1 MERITRLPPPPP
13 RPQSGHKGTFGTV
26 LVVGGSRGMAGAVA
40 LAGRAALASGAGLA
54 RLAVPDAVLDT
65 VAAMAPCCT
74 TVPLPDTPSGRLHP
88 QSAID
93 VLRAAAEATVVAL
106 GPGLG
111 CDCDTVMVVRGIV
124 ENLDRPLV
132 VDADALNALARIGG
146 LGALVSKPAVM
157 VITPHPGE
165 AGRLLRTTTASV
177 QADRQAAAVRL
188 AEAGVT
194 VLLKGQGTL
203 VTDGRRLYVN
213 GTGNSGMATGGSGDV
228 LTGLVAALVAQG
240 MSGFEAAVLAA
251 HVHGAAGD
259 LAAEQDG
266 ETAVT
271 AESILRCLPAARVLQ

>member
-1 MERITRLPPPPP
+1 MEQITRLPPFPP
-13 RPQSGHKGTFGTV
+13 RPASGHKGTFGTV
-26 LVVGGSRGMAGAVA
+26 LVGGGSRGMAGAVA
-40 LAGRAALASGAGLA
+40 LAGRAALVSGAGLA
-54 RLAVPDAVLDT
+54 RLAVPDAIFDT

-74 TVPLPDTPSGRLHP
+74 TVPLPGTPSGRLHP

-111 CDCDTVMVVRGIV
+111 CDCDTIMAVRGIV
-124 ENLDRPLV
+124 ENLDRPLIM
-132 VDADALNALARIGG
+132 DADALNAVARIGG
-146 LGALVSKPAVM
+146 LQALVSKPGVTI
-157 VITPHPGE
+157 ITPHPGE
-165 AGRLLRTTTASV
+165 AARLLRTTTASV
-177 QADRQAAAVRL
+177 QADRETAAARL

-213 GTGNSGMATGGSGDV
+213 HTGNSGMATGGSGDV
-228 LTGLVAALVAQG
+228 LTGVVAALVAQG

-259 LAAEQDG
+259 LAAKQDG
-266 ETAVT
+266 EAAVT